1 MKKLIDVIPPRKNQK
16 REIKLSINQSSDSVR
31 PQKRS
36 LFLLFI
42 PISVLIVTS
51 FFLYFYLPGV
61 KIEIW
66 PKREKL
72 SFETEFKINQN
83 VNGKLLKT
91 EEVVSQEFLATEKF
105 TKEIRAEGMV
115 RLFNNHSAEAVVLRE
130 GTRFVSANGKLFR
143 SPNRIVIPGRR
154 GQGVPGEI
162 DIRIVADQP
171 GKEFNIGPTIFSIP
185 GLQGTAMFFEVTAR
199 SFESMTGGLT
209 TEAIRVGQRDLEV
222 AERDL
227 EAKTKELCLSNFRN
241 QILPGFDF
249 LAEAVE
255 IKIQEK
261 KSSVEVGAEKE
272 RFNFEIR
279 FNCRALA
286 FETKEVEAIA
296 KNFIQ
301 ERLPQAKAIIPASL
315 KIDKSVIQQ
324 DLNLGTAF
332 LLLRLTADV
341 YQPIDLVRLEKELIE
356 KSLAETYLFLRNLKE
371 VERVNVNFWPFWVR
385 SVPRELERI
394 KIKIIY

>member
-36 LFLLFI
+36 LFFLFI
-42 PISVLIVTS
+42 PIFVLIITS
-51 FFLYFYLPGV
+51 FFLYFYLPRV

-199 SFESMTGGLT
+199 SFEPMTGGLT

-296 KNFIQ
+296 KSFIQ

>member
-36 LFLLFI
+36 LFFLFI
-42 PISVLIVTS
+42 PIFVLIITS
-51 FFLYFYLPGV
+51 FFLYFYLPRV

-105 TKEIRAEGMV
+105 IKEIRAEGMV

-199 SFESMTGGLT
+199 SFEPMTGGLT